1 VDPLDSFAQQKP
13 HAFGCQP
20 MAILYAPIVG
30 LGIRQA
36 EFGLVEKQGRWL
48 QGLEATRFCGLATV
62 IRALSVSAGLS
73 WKNARFVAATGDV
86 GLPTQ
91 RSGLAT
97 QRRTRLERAD
107 SRRLTSEPA
116 AS

>member
-1 VDPLDSFAQQKP
+1 MPLGSLTQQIP

-20 MAILYAPIVG
+20 IAILYASVVG
-30 LGIRQA
+30 LGVRQA

-48 QGLEATRFCGLATV
+48 QGLEATRFCELATM
-62 IRALSVSAGLS
+62 IRALAVSAGLS
-73 WKNARFVAATGDV
+73 WKNARFVAAAGDA

-97 QRRTRLERAD
+97 QRRA
-107 SRRLTSEPA
+107 
-116 AS
+116 